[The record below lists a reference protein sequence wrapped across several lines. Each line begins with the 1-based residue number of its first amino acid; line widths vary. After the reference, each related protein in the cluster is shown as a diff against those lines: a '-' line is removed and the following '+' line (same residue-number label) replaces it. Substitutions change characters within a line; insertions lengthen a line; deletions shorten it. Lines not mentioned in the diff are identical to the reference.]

1 MVVRSHPHFL
11 ALEKQSASAS
21 QVRILH
27 GDGQDRVVGADVE
40 RHVYD
45 LDAVQAVGL

>member
-1 MVVRSHPHFL
+1 MVIRSHPHFL

-21 QVRILH
+21 QARILH
-27 GDGQDRVVGADVE
+27 GDGQDRVVGASVE
-40 RHVYD
+40 CHVHD